1 MIEQLYS
8 TMVLKHF
15 PTYGK
20 FWEKF
25 IGVKSHV
32 NFPGKI
38 FPYGLRFSSTFQNEE
53 RSRLERIYEELTM
66 AHYSLFCSLAGAHY
80 QVAQLE
86 RTLGLGDTQTKQFE
100 HWEAFEV
107 AYLHLGIVFNEIHH
121 LWDIL
126 SDLEVATRSLGT
138 QLMKATLSHA
148 GKAEAW
154 KKFNELECD
163 IKARRDNVTHY
174 ARGASRSVDGKVY
187 VPLHQARNVLWTL
200 ELESKEWIQTL
211 PKAKADLRQVEGIAN
226 AIHELLIERLDT
238 YFTKKQVQVDYE
250 ATS

>member
-1 MIEQLYS
+1 
-8 TMVLKHF
+8 
-15 PTYGK
+15 
-20 FWEKF
+20 
-25 IGVKSHV
+25 
-32 NFPGKI
+32 
-38 FPYGLRFSSTFQNEE
+38 
-53 RSRLERIYEELTM
+53 M
-66 AHYSLFCSLAGAHY
+66 AHYSLFCNLAGAHY

-126 SDLEVATRSLGT
+126 SDLELATRSLGT
-138 QLMKATLSHA
+138 QLMKTTLSHA
-148 GKAEAW
+148 GKADAW

-211 PKAKADLRQVEGIAN
+211 PKAKADLRQVEVIAN